1 VRGSDP
7 IDGIDDSVIF
17 PSEPGNKVIFFGKE
31 ALLARLSDV
40 RDEPREEIVDRF
52 FYLSREQGY
61 YFTDVFVIAEF
72 LSTVRYGTSAERAEE
87 VKGDLL
93 SSAIRVRYGD
103 DDWEETELESSP
115 KEILLIATEL
125 FSERDWIEFSV
136 QEAAL
141 VLAGADADYIFSFDT
156 AVRELAR
163 SLDIE
168 VLPYTD
174 AIW

>member
-1 VRGSDP
+1 MRGSDP

-115 KEILLIATEL
+115 REILLIATEL

>member
-1 VRGSDP
+1 MRGSDP

-93 SSAIRVRYGD
+93 
-103 DDWEETELESSP
+103 
-115 KEILLIATEL
+115 
-125 FSERDWIEFSV
+125 
-136 QEAAL
+136 
-141 VLAGADADYIFSFDT
+141 
-156 AVRELAR
+156 
-163 SLDIE
+163 
-168 VLPYTD
+168 
-174 AIW
+174 

>member
-1 VRGSDP
+1 MRGSDP
-7 IDGIDDSVIF
+7 VDGIDDSVIF

-40 RDEPREEIVDRF
+40 RDEPREEIVDRI

-61 YFTDVFVIAEF
+61 YFTDAFVIAEF
-72 LSTVRYGTSAERAEE
+72 LSTVKYGTLAERAEE
-87 VKGDLL
+87 VRGDLL

-115 KEILLIATEL
+115 KYVLLIATEL
-125 FSERDWIEFSV
+125 FGERDWIDFSV

-141 VLAGADADYIFSFDT
+141 VLAGADANYIFSFDT
-156 AVRELAR
+156 AVRE
-163 SLDIE
+163 
-168 VLPYTD
+168 
-174 AIW
+174 

>member
-1 VRGSDP
+1 MRGSDP
-7 IDGIDDSVIF
+7 LDGIDDSVIF

>member
-1 VRGSDP
+1 MRGSDP

-31 ALLARLSDV
+31 ALLARLSDL
-40 RDEPREEIVDRF
+40 RGEPREEIIDRF

-141 VLAGADADYIFSFDT
+141 VLAGVNADCIFSFDT
-156 AVRELAR
+156 AV
-163 SLDIE
+163 
-168 VLPYTD
+168 
-174 AIW
+174 

>member
-1 VRGSDP
+1 MNPVRGSEP
-7 IDGIDDSVIF
+7 INGIDDSVIF
-17 PSEPGNKVIFFGKE
+17 PSEPGNKVIFLGKE

-93 SSAIRVRYGD
+93 SSAIRVRYGN
-103 DDWEETELESSP
+103 DDWGETELESSP
-115 KEILLIATEL
+115 KEILSIATEL
-125 FSERDWIEFSV
+125 FRER
-136 QEAAL
+136 
-141 VLAGADADYIFSFDT
+141 
-156 AVRELAR
+156 
-163 SLDIE
+163 LD
-168 VLPYTD
+168 
-174 AIW
+174 

>member
-1 VRGSDP
+1 MRGSDP

-61 YFTDVFVIAEF
+61 YFTDAFVIAEF

-87 VKGDLL
+87 VKDDLL

>member
-1 VRGSDP
+1 MRGSDP

-61 YFTDVFVIAEF
+61 YSTDVFVIAEF

>member
-1 VRGSDP
+1 MRGSDP

>member
-1 VRGSDP
+1 MRGSDP

-93 SSAIRVRYGD
+93 SSAIQVRYGD

-115 KEILLIATEL
+115 REILLIATEL

>member
-115 KEILLIATEL
+115 REILLIATEL